1 MDGITILNTIIVDD
15 YAQWVLPT
23 VLALGFVCIVSLV
36 LMINSNDSGVIIFG
50 IISLLA
56 MIAMPIIIGTSKSHW
71 RTNER
76 NQYEC
81 IIDDSVSINE
91 VYENYNVIERRGDIW
106 VLEDKKNNILYV
118 NCCRRN
124 SAAFFY

>member
-1 MDGITILNTIIVDD
+1 MDGITILNTIIVDE

-23 VLALGFVCIVSLV
+23 VLALGFIYIVSLV
-36 LMINSNDSGVIIFG
+36 LMLNSKDTGVPIFG
-50 IISLLA
+50 NICLLA
-56 MIAMPIIIGTSKSHW
+56 MIAMPIIVITSKSHW

-106 VLEDKKNNILYV
+106 VLEEKEQ
-118 NCCRRN
+118 
-124 SAAFFY
+124 

>member
-1 MDGITILNTIIVDD
+1 MDGITILNTTIVDE

-23 VLALGFVCIVSLV
+23 VLALGFICIVALV
-36 LMINSNDSGVIIFG
+36 LMLNSKDKGVIIFG
-50 IISLLA
+50 TISLLA
-56 MIAMPIIIGTSKSHW
+56 MISMPIIIGTSKSHW

-106 VLEDKKNNILYV
+106 VLEDKEK
-118 NCCRRN
+118 
-124 SAAFFY
+124 

>member
-1 MDGITILNTIIVDD
+1 M
-15 YAQWVLPT
+15 LPT
-23 VLALGFVCIVSLV
+23 FLALGFICIVALV
-36 LMINSNDSGVIIFG
+36 LMLNSNYTGVPIFG
-50 IISLLA
+50 TISLLA
-56 MIAMPIIIGTSKSHW
+56 MIAIPIIVITSNSHW

-106 VLEDKKNNILYV
+106 VLEDKEK
-118 NCCRRN
+118 
-124 SAAFFY
+124 

>member
-1 MDGITILNTIIVDD
+1 MNGITILNTIIVDD
-15 YAQWVLPT
+15 YARWVLPT
-23 VLALGFVCIVSLV
+23 VLALGFICIVSLV

-50 IISLLA
+50 TISLLA

-71 RTNER
+71 RTNQR

-106 VLEDKKNNILYV
+106 VLEDKEK
-118 NCCRRN
+118 
-124 SAAFFY
+124 

>member
-1 MDGITILNTIIVDD
+1 MNGITILNTIIIDD

-23 VLALGFVCIVSLV
+23 VLALGLICIVALV
-36 LMINSNDSGVIIFG
+36 LMLNSNDNGVPIFG
-50 IISLLA
+50 TISLLA
-56 MIAMPIIIGTSKSHW
+56 MIAMPIIVITSKSHW

-106 VLEDKKNNILYV
+106 VLEDKTQ
-118 NCCRRN
+118 
-124 SAAFFY
+124 

>member
-15 YAQWVLPT
+15 RADWVSFI
-23 VLALGFVCIVSLV
+23 ALTLGVICIVAFILT
-36 LMINSNDSGVIIFG
+36 LTSNDNRVIIFG

-56 MIAMPIIIGTSKSHW
+56 IIATPIIIIASKTHW

-91 VYENYNVIERRGDIW
+91 VYEKYNVIERRGKIW
-106 VLEDKKNNILYV
+106 ILEDKIDE
-118 NCCRRN
+118 
-124 SAAFFY
+124 

>member
-23 VLALGFVCIVSLV
+23 VLALGFICIVALV
-36 LMINSNDSGVIIFG
+36 LMLNSNDSGVIIFG
-50 IISLLA
+50 TISLLA
-56 MIAMPIIIGTSKSHW
+56 MIAMPIIVITSKSHW

-91 VYENYNVIERRGDIW
+91 VYEKYNVIERRGDI
-106 VLEDKKNNILYV
+106 
-118 NCCRRN
+118 
-124 SAAFFY
+124 

>member
-15 YAQWVLPT
+15 CADCVSFIA
-23 VLALGFVCIVSLV
+23 LALGVICIVAFILT
-36 LMINSNDSGVIIFG
+36 LTSNDNRVIIFG

-56 MIAMPIIIGTSKSHW
+56 IIATPIIIIASKTHW

-91 VYENYNVIERRGDIW
+91 VYEKYNVIERRGKIW
-106 VLEDKKNNILYV
+106 ILEDKIDE
-118 NCCRRN
+118 
-124 SAAFFY
+124 

>member
-1 MDGITILNTIIVDD
+1 MDGITILNTTIVDE
-15 YAQWVLPT
+15 YAQWVLPA
-23 VLALGFVCIVSLV
+23 VLALGLICIVALV
-36 LMINSNDSGVIIFG
+36 LMLNSNDKGVIIFG
-50 IISLLA
+50 TISLLA

-106 VLEDKKNNILYV
+106 VLEDKEK
-118 NCCRRN
+118 
-124 SAAFFY
+124 

>member
-23 VLALGFVCIVSLV
+23 VLALGLICIVALV
-36 LMINSNDSGVIIFG
+36 LMLNSDDTGVVIFG
-50 IISLLA
+50 TISLLA
-56 MIAMPIIIGTSKSHW
+56 MIAIPTIVITSKSHW
-71 RTNER
+71 RINER

-91 VYENYNVIERRGDIW
+91 VYENYNVLERRGDIW
-106 VLEDKKNNILYV
+106 VLEDKEK
-118 NCCRRN
+118 
-124 SAAFFY
+124 

>member
-1 MDGITILNTIIVDD
+1 MLT
-15 YAQWVLPT
+15 
-23 VLALGFVCIVSLV
+23 
-36 LMINSNDSGVIIFG
+36 SNDNRVIIFG

-56 MIAMPIIIGTSKSHW
+56 MIAMPIIVITSKSHW

-91 VYENYNVIERRGDIW
+91 VYEKYNVIERRGKIW
-106 VLEDKKNNILYV
+106 ILEDKIDE
-118 NCCRRN
+118 
-124 SAAFFY
+124 

>member
-1 MDGITILNTIIVDD
+1 MDGITILNTTLVDEC
-15 YAQWVLPT
+15 AQWVVPT
-23 VLALGFVCIVSLV
+23 VLAIGVVCVVALV
-36 LMINSNDSGVIIFG
+36 LMLNSTDKGVIIFG
-50 IISLLA
+50 TISLLA
-56 MIAMPIIIGTSKSHW
+56 MISTPIIIIASKTHW

-106 VLEDKKNNILYV
+106 VLEDKEK
-118 NCCRRN
+118 
-124 SAAFFY
+124 

>member
-15 YAQWVLPT
+15 YARWALPT
-23 VLALGFVCIVSLV
+23 VLALGFICIVSLV
-36 LMINSNDSGVIIFG
+36 LMINSNDSGDIIFST
-50 IISLLA
+50 ISLLA
-56 MIAMPIIIGTSKSHW
+56 IIAIPIIVITSKSHW

-106 VLEDKKNNILYV
+106 VLEDKEK
-118 NCCRRN
+118 
-124 SAAFFY
+124 

>member
-23 VLALGFVCIVSLV
+23 VLALGLICIVALV
-36 LMINSNDSGVIIFG
+36 LMINSNDAGVIIFG
-50 IISLLA
+50 TISLLA
-56 MIAMPIIIGTSKSHW
+56 MIAISIIVSTSKSHW
-71 RTNER
+71 RINER

-81 IIDDSVSINE
+81 IIDDGTSINE

-106 VLEDKKNNILYV
+106 VLEDKEK
-118 NCCRRN
+118 
-124 SAAFFY
+124 

>member
-23 VLALGFVCIVSLV
+23 VLALGLICIVALV
-36 LMINSNDSGVIIFG
+36 LMLNSNDTGVVIFG
-50 IISLLA
+50 TISLLA
-56 MIAMPIIIGTSKSHW
+56 MIAIPTIVITSKSHW
-71 RTNER
+71 RINER

-91 VYENYNVIERRGDIW
+91 VYENYNVLERRGDIW
-106 VLEDKKNNILYV
+106 VLEDKEK
-118 NCCRRN
+118 
-124 SAAFFY
+124 

>member
-1 MDGITILNTIIVDD
+1 MNGITILNTIIVDD

-23 VLALGFVCIVSLV
+23 VLALGFICIVSLV
-36 LMINSNDSGVIIFG
+36 LMLNSNDSGVIIFG
-50 IISLLA
+50 TISLLA

-71 RTNER
+71 RTNQR

-106 VLEDKKNNILYV
+106 VLEDKEK
-118 NCCRRN
+118 
-124 SAAFFY
+124 

>member
-1 MDGITILNTIIVDD
+1 MDGITILNTIIVNDCAD
-15 YAQWVLPT
+15 WVSFTTLT
-23 VLALGFVCIVSLV
+23 LGVICIVAFILT
-36 LMINSNDSGVIIFG
+36 LTSNDNRVIIFG

-56 MIAMPIIIGTSKSHW
+56 MIAMPIIVITSKSHW

-91 VYENYNVIERRGDIW
+91 VYEKYNVIERRGKIW
-106 VLEDKKNNILYV
+106 ILEDKIDE
-118 NCCRRN
+118 
-124 SAAFFY
+124 

>member
-23 VLALGFVCIVSLV
+23 VLALGLICLVALV
-36 LMINSNDSGVIIFG
+36 LMLNSNDTGVVIFG
-50 IISLLA
+50 TISLLA
-56 MIAMPIIIGTSKSHW
+56 MIAIPTIVITSKSHW
-71 RTNER
+71 RANER

-81 IIDDSVSINE
+81 IIDDGVSINE

-106 VLEDKKNNILYV
+106 VLEDKEN
-118 NCCRRN
+118 
-124 SAAFFY
+124 

>member
-1 MDGITILNTIIVDD
+1 MNGITILNTIIVDD

-23 VLALGFVCIVSLV
+23 VLALGFICIVALV
-36 LMINSNDSGVIIFG
+36 LMLNSTDKGVPIFG
-50 IISLLA
+50 TISLIA
-56 MIAMPIIIGTSKSHW
+56 MIAMPIIVITSKSHW

-106 VLEDKKNNILYV
+106 VLEDKEK
-118 NCCRRN
+118 
-124 SAAFFY
+124 

>member
-1 MDGITILNTIIVDD
+1 MNGITILNTTIVDEC
-15 YAQWVLPT
+15 AQWVLPT
-23 VLALGFVCIVSLV
+23 VLALGFICIVALV
-36 LMINSNDSGVIIFG
+36 LMLNSKDTGVPIFG
-50 IISLLA
+50 TICLLA
-56 MIAMPIIIGTSKSHW
+56 MIAMPIIIDTSESHW

-106 VLEDKKNNILYV
+106 VLEDKIDE
-118 NCCRRN
+118 
-124 SAAFFY
+124 

>member
-1 MDGITILNTIIVDD
+1 MDGITILNTTIVDD
-15 YAQWVLPT
+15 YARWVLPT
-23 VLALGFVCIVSLV
+23 VLALGVICIVAFILT
-36 LMINSNDSGVIIFG
+36 LTSNDNRVIIFG
-50 IISLLA
+50 IISLLV

-106 VLEDKKNNILYV
+106 VLEDKEK
-118 NCCRRN
+118 
-124 SAAFFY
+124 